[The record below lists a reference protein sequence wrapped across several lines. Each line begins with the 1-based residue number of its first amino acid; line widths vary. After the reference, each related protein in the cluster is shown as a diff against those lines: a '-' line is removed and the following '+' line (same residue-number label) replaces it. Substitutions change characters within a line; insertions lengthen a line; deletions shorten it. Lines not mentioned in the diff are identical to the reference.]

1 MAKLEKERII
11 SVDCIVLHILY
22 NTKGIVI
29 CIPLFNHEIAGFGGL
44 FISIFSIHKRQ
55 QIYFATSILK

>member
-29 CIPLFNHEIAGFGGL
+29 CIPLSNHEIAGFGGL
-44 FISIFSIHKRQ
+44 FLIFSGSAHLL
-55 QIYFATSILK
+55 AHV